1 MPEMGVMVG
10 GFGSTSMASR
20 KNYTSE
26 AVLKSV
32 SVKLRLWL
40 GIAMNSQAQKP
51 TMFPRPLSRLLGRM
65 VPMGICVRA

>member
-32 SVKLRLWL
+32 SVKLRLWP
-40 GIAMNSQAQKP
+40 GIAMNLQEPKP
-51 TMFPRPLSRLLGRM
+51 TMFPRPLIDPANGT
-65 VPMGICVRA
+65 PRAIP